1 MICCLYNVFTGL
13 AREPVIKI
21 VADTKDWR
29 LLQCEARGVSP
40 LTVEWK
46 NGAGNILK
54 SESTPKSETGSP
66 SSITLNITVTKTDDY
81 SCVATQKEFSHEIAA
96 VIPVY
101 IQGEILPSSDLIWK

>member
-1 MICCLYNVFTGL
+1 MFTGAAL
-13 AREPVIKI
+13 KPVIHTLR
-21 VADTKDWR
+21 DTKYWR

-46 NGAGNILK
+46 NSTGNILN
-54 SESTPKSETGSP
+54 SESTPISETGSH
-66 SSITLNITVTKTDDY
+66 SYIALNITVTKTDDY